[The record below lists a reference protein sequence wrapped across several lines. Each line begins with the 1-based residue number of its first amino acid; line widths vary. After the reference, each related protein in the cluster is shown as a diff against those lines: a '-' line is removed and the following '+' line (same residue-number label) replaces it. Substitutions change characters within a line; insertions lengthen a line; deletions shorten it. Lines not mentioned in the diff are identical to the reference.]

1 VCVCVRV
8 CVCVCACVCACACA
22 CVCMC
27 MCVCV
32 RARVYAQVQMY
43 IYVWVCMCV
52 CACVC
57 VYVCVCVG
65 VCIYARV
72 CDSPS
77 DNSTVCRSH
86 PQHPVHGT
94 GGGIVTSSTRTL
106 LEAPS
111 SNIDSIMSVPSASEV
126 VASLAVGGWRAA
138 GGVMPLLE
146 RARPSF
152 VEYIDK
158 SDSETTSIGQRRRQ
172 QEQQQ
177 KGQEKWQRLRELE
190 RAAQQLQ
197 DWSHGGEPQ
206 QDGKDYVSGRIGDEE
221 GKVGLRKSGGHAEC
235 KSLLMNLSST
245 SVSGAHTSVAT
256 QQATRHCSQLTH
268 SPVLSKLRKYTSR
281 HTLNTQHGLCRSNIS
296 QLLFPSTLCLSL
308 FLASPCPRL
317 VPCHPAS
324 GSGLSSR
331 AYIERMGPG

>member
-1 VCVCVRV
+1 V
-8 CVCVCACVCACACA
+8 
-22 CVCMC
+22 
-27 MCVCV
+27 
-32 RARVYAQVQMY
+32 
-43 IYVWVCMCV
+43 
-52 CACVC
+52 
-57 VYVCVCVG
+57 
-65 VCIYARV
+65 RV

-77 DNSTVCRSH
+77 HNSTVCRSH

-111 SNIDSIMSVPSASEV
+111 SNIDSIVSAPSASDV
-126 VASLAVGGWRAA
+126 DASLAVGGWRAA
-138 GGVMPLLE
+138 GGVMPGLE

-158 SDSETTSIGQRRRQ
+158 SDSETTTIGQRRRQ

-197 DWSHGGEPQ
+197 DWSHCGEPQ
-206 QDGKDYVSGRIGDEE
+206 KDGKDSVNARIGDVE
-221 GKVGLRKSGGHAEC
+221 GKLGLCKSGGHAEC

-256 QQATRHCSQLTH
+256 QHATRHCSQLTH
-268 SPVLSKLRKYTSR
+268 SPVLSKHHCVRKHTSR
-281 HTLNTQHGLCRSNIS
+281 HPLNTQHGLRRSNIS

-308 FLASPCPRL
+308 FLASPCPHL

-331 AYIERMGPG
+331 TYIERMEPG